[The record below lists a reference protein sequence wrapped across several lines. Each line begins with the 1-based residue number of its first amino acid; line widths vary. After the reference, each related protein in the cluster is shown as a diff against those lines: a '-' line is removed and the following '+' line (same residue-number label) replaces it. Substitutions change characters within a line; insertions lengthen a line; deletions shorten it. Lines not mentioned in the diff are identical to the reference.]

1 MALVLKDRV
10 KETTTTTGTGT
21 YTLAGAVT
29 GFEAFSS
36 VGDGNTTYYSCTDG
50 TDFEV
55 GIGTYTASGTTLA
68 RTTILQS
75 SNSDSAVSWSSGT
88 KTIFCA
94 QPAEK
99 AVFLD
104 ANGDITLTGASYNLS
119 EFLNFGDSG
128 APNFDNRLRFGDG
141 VDLSLFS
148 DGTNGFLQGAN
159 NNDLFVAYD
168 EIHLLSQDYSK
179 TRIKI
184 NSSDAVELYHN
195 NSKKLETTA
204 DGVTITSTDA
214 GADAGPVLKL
224 NRDSASPASNDFLGE
239 IQFDGDDAGGNSTT
253 YAKIT
258 GVITTTTDGS
268 EDGRIKFDVL
278 GSGSFTTF
286 YQIGFGG
293 NFMYRNLNLMHN
305 VDLVFEGGTDD
316 SNETTLTVTDPTADR
331 TITLPDATGT
341 VALTSDLG
349 TIASQA
355 ADSVN
360 IDGGAI
366 DGVTIGT
373 NSAVTELQVDN
384 ININGNDIT
393 CTNSNGAIGI
403 TPNGTGDVFLSTDT
417 VHIGD
422 FNSNAKIT
430 TNGTGDLT
438 LNTNSGTNSGS
449 IVIADG
455 ANGNISIT
463 PDGTGSVVVGRASFS
478 NQIQL
483 SQVSGNA
490 IVTTGDLSN
499 ADLGILRAR
508 NTSGADTH
516 GFTIKYMGS
525 RSGNN
530 NSFSLFMDNQTSS
543 DVEAITVLQDGKVG
557 ILNTS
562 PGSALDVTGEIAA
575 TSLDISGDVDV
586 DGTLEADAMTLNGTA
601 ITTTAT
607 LSTGISNGNVPVFTS
622 GAADNDF
629 LRIDGTSIEGRSA
642 SEVLSDI
649 GATTA
654 AAAAD
659 EATALAIALG

>member
-184 NSSDAVELYHN
+184 NSSDAVELYHDN
-195 NSKKLETTA
+195 VKKLETTA

-214 GADAGPVLKL
+214 GAGEGPTLEL
-224 NRDSASPASNDFLGE
+224 FRDSASPADSDSLGN
-239 IQFDGDDAGGNSTT
+239 IKFTGDDSAGNKTQ
-253 YAKIT
+253 YAEIESRL
-258 GVITTTTDGS
+258 VNTTDGS
-268 EDGRIKFDVL
+268 ENGRLIFRVNDDGSSTSVVDIAFDRVAFNESIYL
-278 GSGSFTTF
+278 ASSKNIQFEGSGS
-286 YQIGFGG
+286 
-293 NFMYRNLNLMHN
+293 
-305 VDLVFEGGTDD
+305 DD
-316 SNETTLTVTDPTADR
+316 ANETTLTVTDPTADR

-341 VALTSDLG
+341 VLLTDGSGASLTSLNASQLSSGTVPNARLDAQLQDVAGLAVTNGGFIVGDGSNFVLETGATARTSLGLG
-349 TIASQA
+349 TVATE
-355 ADSVN
+355 DT
-360 IDGGAI
+360 
-366 DGVTIGT
+366 GV
-373 NSAVTELQVDN
+373 S
-384 ININGNDIT
+384 GNDI
-393 CTNSNGAIGI
+393 
-403 TPNGTGDVFLSTDT
+403 P
-417 VHIGD
+417 
-422 FNSNAKIT
+422 K
-430 TNGTGDLT
+430 
-438 LNTNSGTNSGS
+438 
-449 IVIADG
+449 
-455 ANGNISIT
+455 
-463 PDGTGSVVVGRASFS
+463 FS
-478 NQIQL
+478 
-483 SQVSGNA
+483 SAGVS
-490 IVTTGDLSN
+490 D
-499 ADLGILRAR
+499 D
-508 NTSGADTH
+508 
-516 GFTIKYMGS
+516 
-525 RSGNN
+525 
-530 NSFSLFMDNQTSS
+530 
-543 DVEAITVLQDGKVG
+543 
-557 ILNTS
+557 
-562 PGSALDVTGEIAA
+562 
-575 TSLDISGDVDV
+575 
-586 DGTLEADAMTLNGTA
+586 
-601 ITTTAT
+601 
-607 LSTGISNGNVPVFTS
+607 
-622 GAADNDF
+622 DF
-629 LRIDGTSIEGRSA
+629 LRIDGTRVEGRSA

-654 AAAAD
+654 ADAAN

>member
-1 MALVLKDRV
+1 
-10 KETTTTTGTGT
+10 
-21 YTLAGAVT
+21 
-29 GFEAFSS
+29 
-36 VGDGNTTYYSCTDG
+36 
-50 TDFEV
+50 
-55 GIGTYTASGTTLA
+55 
-68 RTTILQS
+68 
-75 SNSDSAVSWSSGT
+75 
-88 KTIFCA
+88 
-94 QPAEK
+94 
-99 AVFLD
+99 
-104 ANGDITLTGASYNLS
+104 
-119 EFLNFGDSG
+119 
-128 APNFDNRLRFGDG
+128 
-141 VDLSLFS
+141 
-148 DGTNGFLQGAN
+148 
-159 NNDLFVAYD
+159 
-168 EIHLLSQDYSK
+168 
-179 TRIKI
+179 
-184 NSSDAVELYHN
+184 
-195 NSKKLETTA
+195 
-204 DGVTITSTDA
+204 
-214 GADAGPVLKL
+214 GADAGPVLKF

-463 PDGTGSVVVGRASFS
+463 PDG
-478 NQIQL
+478 
-483 SQVSGNA
+483 
-490 IVTTGDLSN
+490 
-499 ADLGILRAR
+499 
-508 NTSGADTH
+508 
-516 GFTIKYMGS
+516 
-525 RSGNN
+525 
-530 NSFSLFMDNQTSS
+530 
-543 DVEAITVLQDGKVG
+543 
-557 ILNTS
+557 
-562 PGSALDVTGEIAA
+562 
-575 TSLDISGDVDV
+575 
-586 DGTLEADAMTLNGTA
+586 
-601 ITTTAT
+601 
-607 LSTGISNGNVPVFTS
+607 
-622 GAADNDF
+622 
-629 LRIDGTSIEGRSA
+629 
-642 SEVLSDI
+642 
-649 GATTA
+649 
-654 AAAAD
+654 
-659 EATALAIALG
+659 